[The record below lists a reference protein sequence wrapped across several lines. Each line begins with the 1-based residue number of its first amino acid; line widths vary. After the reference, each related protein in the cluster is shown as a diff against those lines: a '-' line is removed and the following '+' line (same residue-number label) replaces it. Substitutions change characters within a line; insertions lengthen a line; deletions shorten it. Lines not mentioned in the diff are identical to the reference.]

1 MYQKGGVLKEN
12 NINIVKFFIE
22 QLRNMVGTI
31 FNM

>member
-1 MYQKGGVLKEN
+1 MLQKGGVLKES

-22 QLRNMVGTI
+22 QLRSMVGII